1 MFNALHAVVLSD
13 SIQEFT
19 QYSEIP
25 SIISFWG
32 RCWKV
37 SPTTI
42 NRLCDIV
49 MKNQALY
56 LALKNLVLSAELKT
70 TGTPSQ
76 SVNLEYWNI
85 GVLNYGV

>member
-25 SIISFWG
+25 PIISFWG
-32 RCWKV
+32 TCWKV
-37 SPTTI
+37 SPATI

-56 LALKNLVLSAELKT
+56 FFILKGF
-70 TGTPSQ
+70 GTF
-76 SVNLEYWNI
+76 
-85 GVLNYGV
+85 